1 MKLLSVGNDAK
12 TKKGEK
18 LGVLTGVLYLAPFN
32 TSGIFNTCASATG
45 GCAGSCLYFA
55 GMGKFANVQAARV
68 AKTKFFWEDR
78 QGFKNQLRLDI
89 QELIRKAKKL
99 GMEPAVRLNGT
110 SDIGFEIMYADLL
123 AEFPD
128 VQFYDYTKVES
139 RMLRYLDGKCPPNY
153 SLTFSRAE
161 TEDNQLTA
169 MRVLARGGN
178 VAAVFADM
186 PTEYLGFKVI
196 DGDESDA
203 RFLDERGVIVG
214 LKAKGLAKK
223 DLTGFV
229 IR

>member
-32 TSGIFNTCASATG
+32 TSGIFNTCPSATF

-68 AKTKFFWEDR
+68 AKTKFFAEDR
-78 QGFKNQLRLDI
+78 EGFKAQLRDDI
-89 QELIRKAKKL
+89 QELVRKAKKL

-110 SDIGFEIMYADLL
+110 SDIGFEIMFRDLMEL
-123 AEFPD
+123 FPE
-128 VQFYDYTKVES
+128 VQFYDYTKVFS
-139 RMLRYLDGKCPPNY
+139 RMRRYLDGKCPSNY

-161 TEDNQLTA
+161 TEENHA
-169 MRVLARGGN
+169 RVWEVLALGGN
-178 VAAVFADM
+178 VAAVFAEV
-186 PTEYLGFKVI
+186 PAEYMGFRVI

-203 RFLDERGVIVG
+203 RFLDGKGVIVG